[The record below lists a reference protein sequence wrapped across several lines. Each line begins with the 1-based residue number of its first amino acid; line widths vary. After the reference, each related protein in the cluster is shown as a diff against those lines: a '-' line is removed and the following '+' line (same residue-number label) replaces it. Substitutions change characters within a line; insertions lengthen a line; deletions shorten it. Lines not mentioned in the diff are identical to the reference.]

1 MRSGGVPMAEKVRG
15 TLVIVGGHEDKDGSC
30 DILREVVR
38 LAGAREARLL
48 VLTTAT
54 EMGLEAG
61 RDYRRLFLDLGAEQ
75 VDTLHLDTRE
85 AANRPQAREVMERA
99 TGIFFT
105 GGDQLRITSTL
116 GGTVAYQALHR
127 CYENGVI
134 IAGTSAGASAMSST
148 MIVGGAE
155 DDSPSRGSVSMAPGM
170 GLLNEVVVDQHFA
183 QRGRI
188 GRLLSAVAQ
197 NPHIL
202 GLGIDEDTAVVVE
215 ADGSLSVIGSQTV
228 TVVDGHGMD
237 HSNATEASPRQ
248 ALALFNVVL
257 HVLAAGYR
265 YDLVS
270 RKPLA
275 RRA

>member
-1 MRSGGVPMAEKVRG
+1 MAEKVRG

-30 DILREVVR
+30 SILREVVR
-38 LAGAREARLL
+38 LAGGRDARLL

-54 EMGLEAG
+54 ELGTEAG
-61 RDYRRLFLDLGAEQ
+61 SEYRRLFLDLGAAQ
-75 VDTLHLDTRE
+75 VDTLHLEQRE
-85 AANRPQAREVMERA
+85 EANRPRVRDVMEQA
-99 TGIFFT
+99 TGVFFT

-116 GGTVAYQALHR
+116 GGTLAYRTLHR
-127 CYENGVI
+127 CYENGVV

-148 MIVGGAE
+148 MIVGGSE
-155 DDSPSRGSVSMAPGM
+155 DDTPSRGSVSMAPGV

-202 GLGIDEDTAVVVE
+202 GLGIDEDTAVVVQP
-215 ADGSLSVIGSQTV
+215 DGSLSVLGSRTV
-228 TVVDGHGMD
+228 TVVDGHHLE
-237 HSNATEASPRQ
+237 HSNATEATPRQ
-248 ALALFNVVL
+248 PLVLFNVIL
-257 HVLAAGYR
+257 HVLAAGCR